1 MKVAAIEI
9 RCEHAEAVTDFMQE
23 LENQCIQ
30 TLEFGQLDSNPLVVR
45 IAPHFWDHLD
55 PELLVT
61 LNLD

>member
-9 RCEHAEAVTDFMQE
+9 LLDNDAEVLGLIRRLD
-23 LENQCIQ
+23 NQCIQ
-30 TLEFGQLDSNPLVVR
+30 TLEFAPLDRNPLVVR
-45 IAPHFWDHLD
+45 IAPHFGNHLD